1 MLLYHIKNP
10 VTGEEVHVMVNNEE
24 EEQDIRMYM
33 AVMGWELLEIEEA

>member
-1 MLLYHIKNP
+1 MIIYHIKNP
-10 VTGEEVHVMVNNEE
+10 VTGEEAHVMVNNEE